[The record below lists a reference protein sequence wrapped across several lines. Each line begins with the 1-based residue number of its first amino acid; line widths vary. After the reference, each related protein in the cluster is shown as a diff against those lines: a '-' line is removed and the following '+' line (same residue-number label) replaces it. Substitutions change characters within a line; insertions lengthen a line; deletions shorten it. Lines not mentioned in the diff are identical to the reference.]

1 MKQKYEI
8 FNTYLSIITKD
19 IKDRRAKKEVKE
31 EIFSHL
37 MDHYDMNIALRMSHE
52 EAQRKAVEKMGDTD
66 SVAKSFEQLYPIS
79 SAEYF
84 RLSAHALAMP
94 LMLIFS
100 FGTLKIDFLY
110 FFTLFVYI
118 GLDKI
123 KKVNKLFN
131 IAFIITIVN
140 AVLQSITMIMQSNF
154 FIEKWLVLAIAFAHH
169 TAIVLI
175 YTLILLGLIK
185 IKKELEEPKIDI
197 KLAIVSIPLIIISN
211 VLVMCAE
218 YFNVIGPYFI
228 AFLCN
233 ALPAAVIYTTIRAID
248 NLKVGIEAKKTSVK
262 KVVICFVIF
271 FAITFS
277 LLMPRAIMAYNPVDY
292 IIDDEQADVT
302 EIKNNLVNL
311 GLPIEIANELPES
324 EVLKYENAIKLTKH
338 VKGDNEITLYN
349 VTQPETED
357 LSESYY
363 VVYAFTLYDQETD
376 AYKVRALFSVERME
390 DFNPRKYTEF
400 FIDIADRKQ
409 TDIFCKIICDVDG
422 ITKEVPLVKQEVLA
436 DDTYKDIQLD
446 FEDAHYIFAPT
457 KDAENYRAYIA
468 TTIQEDNMVEKID
481 FYIVYEQAVM
491 TEINDP
497 FTSYWSRKSDY
508 YSMSKYNP
516 AYLAKDVG

>member
-8 FNTYLSIITKD
+8 FNTYLSVITKN
-19 IKDRRAKKEVKE
+19 IKDRHAKKEVKE

-37 MDHYDMNIALRMSHE
+37 MDHYDMNTALRMSHE
-52 EAQRKAVEKMGDTD
+52 EAQRKAVEKMGDTE
-66 SVAKSFEQLYPIS
+66 SVAKSFEKLYPIS

-84 RLSAHALAMP
+84 RRSAYALAMP
-94 LMLIFS
+94 LMLVFS

-110 FFTLFVYI
+110 FFTFFVYI

-131 IAFIITIVN
+131 IAFIITLVN
-140 AVLQSITMIMQSNF
+140 AILQSITMIVQSNF
-154 FIEKWLVLAIAFAHH
+154 FIEKWLVLCIAFAHH
-169 TAIVLI
+169 TAIILI

-197 KLAIVSIPLIIISN
+197 KLAIASIPLIIISN

-228 AFLCN
+228 AFLFN
-233 ALPAAVIYTTIRAID
+233 GLPAAVIYTTIKAID
-248 NLKVGIEAKKTSVK
+248 KLNVGIEAKKTSVK
-262 KVVICFVIF
+262 KVVLCFVIF
-271 FAITFS
+271 FAITFT
-277 LLMPRAIMAYNPVDY
+277 LLMPRSFIAYNPVDY
-292 IIDDEQADVT
+292 IIDDEQTDIT
-302 EIKNNLVNL
+302 EIKNNMVNL
-311 GLPIEIANELPES
+311 GLPVEIANELPES
-324 EVLKYENAIKLTKH
+324 EILKYENANKLEKH
-338 VKGDNEITLYN
+338 IKGDDRITFLQDDEI
-349 VTQPETED
+349 ED
-357 LSESYY
+357 LTESYY

-376 AYKVRALFSVERME
+376 TYKVRALFSVERME
-390 DFNPRKYTEF
+390 DFNPREYTEI

-457 KDAENYRAYIA
+457 KGAEKYRAYISM
-468 TTIQEDNMVEKID
+468 TVQEDDTEEKLG
-481 FYIVYEQAVM
+481 FYCEYEQAVIM
-491 TEINDP
+491 EINDP
-497 FTSYWSRKSDY
+497 FTPYWLRKSDY
-508 YSMSKYNP
+508 YSMSMYNP
-516 AYLAKDVG
+516 AYLAKDAE

>member
-52 EAQRKAVEKMGDTD
+52 EAQRKAVEKMGDTE

-84 RLSAHALAMP
+84 RRSAYALAMP
-94 LMLIFS
+94 LMLVFS

-154 FIEKWLVLAIAFAHH
+154 FIEKWLVLCIAFAHH
-169 TAIVLI
+169 TAIILI

-197 KLAIVSIPLIIISN
+197 KLAIASIPLIIISN
-211 VLVMCAE
+211 ALVMLAE

-228 AFLCN
+228 AFICN
-233 ALPAAVIYTTIRAID
+233 ILPAAVIYTTIKAID

-262 KVVICFVIF
+262 KVVFCFVIF

-277 LLMPRAIMAYNPVDY
+277 LLMPRNFITYIPADY
-292 IIDDEQADVT
+292 IIDDEQTDIT

-311 GLPIEIANELPES
+311 GLPVEIANELPES

-338 VKGDNEITLYN
+338 AKGDDEITLYN

-363 VVYAFTLYDQETD
+363 VVYAFTLYDQKTD
-376 AYKVRALFSVERME
+376 TYKVRALFSVERMKE
-390 DFNPRKYTEF
+390 FEPREYTEF
-400 FIDIADRKQ
+400 FVDITGRNQ
-409 TDIFCKIICDVDG
+409 TDVFCKILCDVDG
-422 ITKEVPLVKQEVLA
+422 MTKEIPLVKQDVVT
-436 DDTYKDIQLD
+436 DDEFKDI
-446 FEDAHYIFAPT
+446 HYIFAPT
-457 KDAENYRAYIA
+457 KDAENYRAYISM
-468 TTIQEDNMVEKID
+468 TVQKDDTEEKLG
-481 FYIVYEQAVM
+481 FYCEYEQAVIM
-491 TEINDP
+491 EINDP
-497 FTSYWSRKSDY
+497 FTPYWLRKSDY
-508 YSMSKYNP
+508 YSMSMYNP
-516 AYLAKDVG
+516 AYLAKDAEQIK